1 MTGGAIDL
9 KVVGDRLQIVGEAL
23 SRLRSLPAEPE
34 PFAADWR
41 NAAAADA
48 ELRRGIEALFD
59 VTRHL
64 LSRRFGLGALESR
77 QAARACAEKGLVRD
91 PGLAARFVEI
101 AGFRNRLT
109 HFYDEVT
116 ADELLAVR
124 ASHLDDL
131 EALAAALRAAA
142 SSSGTN

>member
-9 KVVGDRLQIVGEAL
+9 KVVGDRLQIV
-23 SRLRSLPAEPE
+23 
-34 PFAADWR
+34 
-41 NAAAADA
+41 ADA
-48 ELRRGIEALFD
+48 
-59 VTRHL
+59 
-64 LSRRFGLGALESR
+64 LGRLH
-77 QAARACAEKGLVRD
+77 
-91 PGLAARFVEI
+91 LAARFLEI

-116 ADELLAVR
+116 ADELLRVR

-142 SSSGTN
+142 SGLAR

>member
-1 MTGGAIDL
+1 MTAGVIDL
-9 KVVGDRLQIVGEAL
+9 KVVGDRLQIVAEAL
-23 SRLRSLPAEPE
+23 ERLRSLPVERE

-48 ELRRGIEALFD
+48 LLRRGIEALFD
-59 VTRHL
+59 VARHL
-64 LSRRFGLGALESR
+64 LSRGFGLGALEYR
-77 QAARACAEKGLVRD
+77 QAARACAEKGLVTD
-91 PGLAARFVEI
+91 PELAARFVEI

-116 ADELLAVR
+116 AEELLAVR
-124 ASHLDDL
+124 AAHLDDL

-142 SSSGTN
+142 SRRD